1 MKNPFVVAVLNFIFI
16 GLGTLLHGK
25 RPWLGLLAFLGGSFL
40 RYEEVRIAPAVTGT
54 VTIHW
59 AFAMA
64 GLTLLGL
71 GMAIEGY
78 REAKRTTALAA

>member
-1 MKNPFVVAVLNFIFI
+1 MKNPVAIAVLNFIFI

-25 RPWLGLLAFLGGSFL
+25 RPGLGLLAFLGGSFL
-40 RYEEVRIAPAVTGT
+40 RFEEVRIAPGTTG
-54 VTIHW
+54 VFTIHW

-71 GMAIEGY
+71 MMAIDGY
-78 REAKRTTALAA
+78 REAKAA

>member
-1 MKNPFVVAVLNFIFI
+1 VKNPIVVAVLNFLFI

-25 RPWLGLLAFLGGSFL
+25 RPGLGLLAFLGGSFL
-40 RYEEVRIAPAVTGT
+40 RYEEVRIAPAVTGA

-59 AFAMA
+59 ALAMA
-64 GLTLLGL
+64 GLVLLGL

-78 REAKRTTALAA
+78 REAKASPA